1 MKASIFCILTFLQ
14 GTWPIDLESA
24 SKNKIEA
31 EMFADTPFDPSNK
44 VHVENKRDMYAMEMN
59 RISYDEYFGDP
70 LQNHTLEDEFI
81 KVEISTNASS
91 PSFGSVISI
100 QMKFDNPDKF

>member
-1 MKASIFCILTFLQ
+1 M
-14 GTWPIDLESA
+14 
-24 SKNKIEA
+24 
-31 EMFADTPFDPSNK
+31 PFDPTNK

-70 LQNHTLEDEFI
+70 LLNHTLEDEFI
-81 KVEISTNASS
+81 KVEISTNATS

-100 QMKFDNPDKF
+100 